1 ESAEVETTV
10 LILAHRLADYLP
22 EASDPRGQAIRRR
35 ARATPLTSRFPA
47 WRPIDRYSE
56 LLRAVQSQSI

>member
-1 ESAEVETTV
+1 M